1 MKKKMKTNEKRNKV
15 HVLLRRVQTTYL
27 PVFIKNVTIETVSVG
42 EALGSGTFSDADNS
56 VLFRMKY
63 TSLR

>member
-1 MKKKMKTNEKRNKV
+1 M
-15 HVLLRRVQTTYL
+15 HVLLRRVLTTYL
-27 PVFIKNVTIETVSVG
+27 PMFIKNVTIETVSVG

>member
-1 MKKKMKTNEKRNKV
+1 MKRNKMNEKRDKV

-27 PVFIKNVTIETVSVG
+27 PVFIKNATIETVSVG